1 MEENKNFVTKQ
12 WIPQLTIKL
21 PHKFDICRT
30 LVNSSKLFNALIFLN
45 QDRDQGALPPQ
56 LGAAWRG
63 QGQDHPG
70 GGAYE
75 DCGLAAFWLAH
86 LWWAHKVSDSD
97 NFDHT
102 LWLTIMIV
110 NYRTLERHKWVFQNQ
125 IPYNPFKML

>member
-1 MEENKNFVTKQ
+1 MVFSDDFVDFLKIKKKLVEFTK
-12 WIPQLTIKL
+12 TIL
-21 PHKFDICRT
+21 WPYAIYC
-30 LVNSSKLFNALIFLN
+30 LLFLN

-97 NFDHT
+97 NCDHT

-110 NYRTLERHKWVFQNQ
+110 NYRTLERHKLVFQNQ
-125 IPYNPFKML
+125 IP